1 MELELTGDNSYQLLI
16 LSIAMIT
23 LILSVLS
30 ADFVLLLNIAVLVL
44 NAADFV
50 NVSISQINYPA

>member
-1 MELELTGDNSYQLLI
+1 MEKELTGDNSYQLLM

-44 NAADFV
+44 HAADLV
-50 NVSISQINYPA
+50 NVSISQINYSA